1 MIYFYISNSS
11 NFMNNSMPRL
21 LIFCFSLINLGFLV
35 SCESYDIRKEQ
46 IGVTFDE
53 ATLIPKQLELAIAKH
68 PAWKLHWASQIGD
81 FKSSDFSYILTDSIF
96 PMEMPEKNPIQISDP
111 LFPYQFVHPK
121 GIGTIDIYSYK
132 IEIPEN
138 RDDPYY
144 NPDSEVI
151 WYREDGMRER
161 LLFMGPSGLFEE
173 GSWLNEDEFLVF
185 GFLQEEKGFRP
196 MAWILNV
203 KKYVMKQFQLEKTI
217 AEYDF
222 QSYIAQKIKLEE
234 LN

>member
-1 MIYFYISNSS
+1 MKNSL
-11 NFMNNSMPRL
+11 PRL
-21 LIFCFSLINLGFLV
+21 FIFCFSLINLSFFV
-35 SCESYDIRKEQ
+35 SCESYDIKKEE
-46 IGVTFDE
+46 IG
-53 ATLIPKQLELAIAKH
+53 ATIDDATRIPEQLELAFAKH
-68 PAWKLHWASQIGD
+68 PAWKLHWASKIGD
-81 FKSSDFSYILTDSIF
+81 FKSSDFRYILTDSIF

-138 RDDPYY
+138 LDDPYY

-185 GFLQEEKGFRP
+185 GFLQDEKGFRP

>member
-1 MIYFYISNSS
+1 
-11 NFMNNSMPRL
+11 
-21 LIFCFSLINLGFLV
+21 
-35 SCESYDIRKEQ
+35 
-46 IGVTFDE
+46 
-53 ATLIPKQLELAIAKH
+53 
-68 PAWKLHWASQIGD
+68 
-81 FKSSDFSYILTDSIF
+81 
-96 PMEMPEKNPIQISDP
+96 
-111 LFPYQFVHPK
+111 
-121 GIGTIDIYSYK
+121 
-132 IEIPEN
+132 
-138 RDDPYY
+138 
-144 NPDSEVI
+144 VI

-173 GSWLNEDEFLVF
+173 GSWINEDEFLVF
-185 GFLQEEKGFRP
+185 GFLQDEKGFRP